1 MAVSHRERLTLP
13 AKGVFR
19 QLLPRKPPYSVGGPS
34 LGHTGDER
42 PQAVLKHFLIDGVRV
57 LCMVAGIF
65 DCSQHRTVFKYL
77 LIVSSVLLTADQP
90 NMQCQH
96 EPP

>member
-34 LGHTGDER
+34 LGHTGYER
-42 PQAVLKHFLIDGVRV
+42 PKSAISLLYGPNCVKSFVHLELPIGGWAAQGATLCTRESALLVVAVRPLDAL
-57 LCMVAGIF
+57 
-65 DCSQHRTVFKYL
+65 ST
-77 LIVSSVLLTADQP
+77 
-90 NMQCQH
+90 N
-96 EPP
+96 

>member
-34 LGHTGDER
+34 LGHTGYER
-42 PQAVLKHFLIDGVRV
+42 PETDIAALTQAGLSPGPPKTQSGTVSNRLE
-57 LCMVAGIF
+57 AGY
-65 DCSQHRTVFKYL
+65 DCDS
-77 LIVSSVLLTADQP
+77 P
-90 NMQCQH
+90 
-96 EPP
+96 